1 MGAINRSAT
10 CTQSACSSLP
20 KTTVSPV
27 IPVPCRRRSRPRTS
41 TSMTTPLK
49 ACGIGNCRSSP
60 CSSIRKHR
68 PGHTM
73 PVNFL
78 HRFLPACCTIRKGK
92 AVPKRQDLTKI
103 LLIGSGPIVIGQ
115 ACEFDYSGTQACKAL
130 KEEGYSIV
138 LVNSNPATIMTDP
151 ELADRTY
158 LEPLTPDVLEKIIR
172 RERPQALL
180 PTMGGQTALNL
191 AVTLAETGVLERY
204 GVELIGAKLE
214 AIKKAEDRDLFKRVM
229 QEIGLVVP
237 RSVCITRAD
246 EAPQVLAE
254 LGLPLI
260 IRPSFTLG
268 GTGGNVAHTV
278 QEFEEHVAWGLAAS
292 PRRQVLIEESVL
304 GWKEYELEVMRDL
317 ADNVVIIC
325 SIENVDAMGVHTG
338 DSITVAPAQTLS
350 DKEYQHMRD
359 AAVRIIRAIGV
370 ETGGSNIQFAVNP
383 ANGDMV
389 VIEMNPRVSRSSA
402 LASKATGF
410 PIAKIAAKLAVGYTL
425 DEIRNDITRVT
436 PASFEPTID
445 YCVVKI
451 PRFAFEKFPE
461 TDPTLT
467 TQMKSV
473 GEAMAIGRT
482 FKEALQKAMRSLE
495 TGHYG
500 FESPVLAGQTAAE
513 IEAALQAQLRTPSAE
528 RPWYIAEALR
538 RGMAVETVAQ
548 LTQIDPWFLVNI
560 QQIVAYEGEIQRSAV
575 PGTAETLALPH
586 AALVRAKQ
594 YGFADMRIAA
604 LLTQGNGKPAQA
616 AQHIRALR
624 QQQQVTATFQ
634 RVDTCGAEFMAHT
647 PYLYSTYEQTCEAEP
662 QAVKKMMIL
671 GAGPNRIGQGIE
683 FDYCCVHAAFA
694 LKEDGYQTIMVNCNP
709 ETVSTDYDTSDRL
722 YFEPLTF
729 EDVMNIVEVERP
741 DGVIVQFGGQTPLNL
756 ALPLA
761 RAGVPIL
768 GTSPDS
774 IDRAEDRER
783 FQQLIAQLGLT
794 QPDNG
799 TATSLPVATTIARRI
814 GYPVVLRPSY
824 VLGGRAMEIVFDDAS
839 LESYVQ
845 RAFAASP
852 DLPVL
857 VDKFLEDAIEV
868 DVDAICDGTTV
879 VIGGIMEHIEEAGI
893 HSGDSACSL
902 PPYSLSAAM
911 LATLKDQTRALAL
924 ELGVVGLLNIQFAIQ
939 HGVVYVLEVN
949 PRASRTI
956 PFVSKVIGVPL
967 AKLAARVMAGK
978 TLPELGFTQEVA
990 IPHSAVKEAVFPFI
1004 KFPSVD
1010 TVLGPEMK
1018 STGEV
1023 MGLDTSFARA
1033 FTKSQMSVESSL
1045 PCGGRVFLSV
1055 KDGDKPAA
1063 VRLAQ
1068 ELTVLGFHLL
1078 ATQGTAAAIT
1088 RAGLAVEPINKV
1100 YEGPPH
1106 VVDRMLQRDIQLVI
1120 NTVAGK
1126 SSRADSYSL
1135 RRTALTLN
1143 IPYCT
1148 TIPGA
1153 FAAVRGIQALQEC
1166 ELEVCSLQEYHQ
1178 QIRQ

>member
-1 MGAINRSAT
+1 M
-10 CTQSACSSLP
+10 
-20 KTTVSPV
+20 
-27 IPVPCRRRSRPRTS
+27 
-41 TSMTTPLK
+41 
-49 ACGIGNCRSSP
+49 
-60 CSSIRKHR
+60 
-68 PGHTM
+68 
-73 PVNFL
+73 
-78 HRFLPACCTIRKGK
+78 
-92 AVPKRQDLTKI
+92 PKRQDLQKI

-151 ELADRTY
+151 DLADRTY
-158 LEPLTPDVLEKIIR
+158 LEPLTPDMLEKIIR

-214 AIKKAEDRDLFKRVM
+214 AIKKAEDRDLFKHVM

-268 GTGGNVAHTV
+268 GTGGNIAHTV

-292 PRRQVLIEESVL
+292 PRQQVLIEESVL

-383 ANGDMV
+383 TNGAMV

-425 DEIRNDITRVT
+425 DEIPNDITRVT

-445 YCVVKI
+445 YCVVKM

-500 FESPVLAGQTAAE
+500 FESPVLEGQTAAE
-513 IEAALQAQLRTPSAE
+513 IAATLQAKLRTPHAD
-528 RPWYIAEALR
+528 RLWYIAEALR
-538 RGMAVETVAQ
+538 RGMAVETIAQ

-575 PGTAETLALPH
+575 PDTAETIALPH
-586 AALVRAKQ
+586 TALVRAKQ
-594 YGFADMRIAA
+594 YGFADARLAA
-604 LLTQGNGKPAQA
+604 LLTQGNGRLQQA
-616 AQHIRALR
+616 AQRLRTLR
-624 QQQQVTATFQ
+624 QQQHITATFQ
-634 RVDTCGAEFMAHT
+634 RVDTCGAEFVAHT
-647 PYLYSTYEQTCEAEP
+647 PYLYSTYEGACEAAP
-662 QAVKKMMIL
+662 QAVKKIMIL
-671 GAGPNRIGQGIE
+671 GGGPNRIGQGIE

-694 LKEDGYQTIMVNCNP
+694 LKEDGFQTIMVNCNP

-799 TATSLPVATTIARRI
+799 TATSLEAAKAIARRV

-824 VLGGRAMEIVFDDAS
+824 VLGGRAMEIVFDDES
-839 LESYVQ
+839 LEAYVQ

-857 VDKFLEDAIEV
+857 IDKFLEDAIEV

-902 PPYSLSAAM
+902 PPYSLSEAM
-911 LATLKDQTRALAL
+911 LATLKEQTRALAL

-939 HGVVYVLEVN
+939 HDVVYVLEVN

-1023 MGLDTSFARA
+1023 MGLDTSFGRA
-1033 FTKSQMSVESSL
+1033 FAKSQMSVDSGL
-1045 PCGGRVFLSV
+1045 PRAGRVFLSV
-1055 KDGDKPAA
+1055 KDWDKPAA
-1063 VRLAQ
+1063 VRLAK
-1068 ELTVLGFHLL
+1068 ELTALGFCLL
-1078 ATQGTAAAIT
+1078 ATQGTAAAIAG
-1088 RAGLAVEPINKV
+1088 AGLAVEPINKV

-1153 FAAVRGIQALQEC
+1153 FAAVRGIQALQERD
-1166 ELEVCSLQEYHQ
+1166 LEVCSLQEYHQ
-1178 QIRQ
+1178 RLPH